1 MARCSLSQAAL
12 LVVAACLLLTTASAT
27 FVMLGDSFS
36 DDGHGANPVV
46 QDALSTAAVR
56 STRYPFKLHFAQ
68 GMHRSDTC

>member
-1 MARCSLSQAAL
+1 MARFSSLQAVL
-12 LVVAACLLLTTASAT
+12 LVVAACSLMTGASAT
-27 FVMLGDSFS
+27 FVMIGDSFS

-56 STRYPFKLHFAQ
+56 STRHAVKLHFAQ